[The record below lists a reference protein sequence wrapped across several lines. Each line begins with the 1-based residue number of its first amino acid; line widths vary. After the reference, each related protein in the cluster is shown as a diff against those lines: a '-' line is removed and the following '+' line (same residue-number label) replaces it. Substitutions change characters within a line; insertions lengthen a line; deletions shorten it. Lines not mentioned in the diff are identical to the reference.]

1 MCESTKIKNPR
12 ERKGEREKR
21 EKREMFGYRENLWDC
36 DFLYGL
42 REKSMGLTLILGFI
56 EYINSY

>member
-1 MCESTKIKNPR
+1 MNL
-12 ERKGEREKR
+12 RKSKTLEREKER

-42 REKSMGLTLILGFI
+42 REKSMGLILSLGFI

>member
-1 MCESTKIKNPR
+1 MNL
-12 ERKGEREKR
+12 RKSKTLEREKER

-36 DFLYGL
+36 DFLCGL